1 MKLLALA
8 FGFAAL
14 LASAPVFS
22 QAPAIAQPV
31 VVFKTTLGDI
41 KLELDPQ
48 AAPKTVANFLQ
59 YVSSGQYAG
68 TVFHR
73 VIAGFMIQGG
83 GFDAKL
89 NKRPTRAP
97 VPLESR
103 NGLKNTAGTIAMAR
117 TSDPNSAT
125 AQFFINTVDNP
136 KLDYP
141 GPDGYGYAVFGHV
154 IEGLDVVAKISQ
166 VPTTSRAEMA
176 DVPTTPVLIESAT
189 IVPK

>member
-41 KLELDPQ
+41 KLALDPQ

-73 VIAGFMIQGG
+73 VIPGFMIQGG